1 MPVSVKERPDVLSRA
16 LKILPT
22 SRDEVILSGIISKIT
37 ERVVELKKS
46 EKKLIDKYSSVKK
59 LEELINRKGI
69 PPDNHTLYNDL
80 LEWRAIK
87 HELEE
92 LTSLLETI

>member
-1 MPVSVKERPDVLSRA
+1 MPVSVKESPDVLSRA
-16 LKILPT
+16 LEILPS
-22 SRDEVILSGIISKIT
+22 SRDEVILSGIVSKIT
-37 ERVVELKKS
+37 ERVVELKNF
-46 EKKLIDKYSSVKK
+46 EKKLIAKYISIKE
-59 LEELINRKGI
+59 LEKRIEREGI
-69 PPDNHTLYNDL
+69 PPGDHALYNDL